1 MTAVWWHLLPGET
14 CDVPELLHHM
24 KYNISFCIIR
34 SFNKYLISNIF
45 ATYVLLPTL
54 INNGKGQNQLLLL
67 NFNMRVP
74 QSVVYMNT
82 TAFFNLSHRWTFQ
95 QKKKIALTRNDR
107 IKLCLATTI
116 SNYHQL
122 NVFIYCETHS
132 GPQKKTPRRAIQN
145 HTPSNV
151 ANLSSPPSLLQK
163 WLCRSCKIHSLL
175 IDNKEILIKL
185 MNSKWKKK
193 STDTWSDQNVRFDCN
208 GMIPKAS
215 LS

>member
-1 MTAVWWHLLPGET
+1 MAKGKINFCYWILICASHSQWFIWIQLLFLTSRTDE
-14 CDVPELLHHM
+14 H
-24 KYNISFCIIR
+24 
-34 SFNKYLISNIF
+34 FNK
-45 ATYVLLPTL
+45 
-54 INNGKGQNQLLLL
+54 
-67 NFNMRVP
+67 
-74 QSVVYMNT
+74 
-82 TAFFNLSHRWTFQ
+82 
-95 QKKKIALTRNDR
+95 KKKIALTRNDR